1 MLIKTQIQKIIQRII
16 LDNTPTVGFEPTIPK
31 ELAFEASAIPDYA
44 TLAQFSVINLLNK
57 SFLGQFLY

>member
-1 MLIKTQIQKIIQRII
+1 M
-16 LDNTPTVGFEPTIPK
+16 TPTAGFEPAIPK

-44 TLAQFSVINLLNK
+44 TLAQFSVKNLLNK